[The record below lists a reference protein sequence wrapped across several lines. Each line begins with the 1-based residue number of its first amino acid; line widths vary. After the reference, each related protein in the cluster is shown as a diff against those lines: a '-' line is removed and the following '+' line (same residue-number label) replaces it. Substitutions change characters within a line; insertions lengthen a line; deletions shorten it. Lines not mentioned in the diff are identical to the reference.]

1 MEKPTVYNFQIV
13 TEEGY
18 KDIERESLSRKVRF
32 NKSYSKGFLYDLEFP
47 FNEFRISKKAESLL
61 DDLFKS
67 YGLVELKGK
76 FLQLGIQYQP
86 VVHLY

>member
-32 NKSYSKGFLYDLEFP
+32 NKSYSKGFLYDL
-47 FNEFRISKKAESLL
+47 
-61 DDLFKS
+61 
-67 YGLVELKGK
+67 
-76 FLQLGIQYQP
+76 
-86 VVHLY
+86 